1 MLVKLGP
8 SICTLVAKSE
18 IPSPCLNI
26 ARLDE
31 RLRKD
36 FASQIFARR
45 VFLSKKEV

>member
-18 IPSPCLNI
+18 I

-31 RLRKD
+31 RLRRD